1 MHRLVTISQQSI
13 RPVIRK
19 SSTIYLKHYLI
30 RSTSRLTPRGP
41 SGAILAIF
49 LVRMTA
55 KRAQPLLTEIAIFD
69 QNFLFIC

>member
-41 SGAILAIF
+41 SGAILAVKSNIF
-49 LVRMTA
+49 SSYDRKAGTA
-55 KRAQPLLTEIAIFD
+55 
-69 QNFLFIC
+69 FINRNCDF